1 MNNDIDN
8 ITIRKINF
16 DGQNIFINLNH
27 IIITYEAIIL
37 EDGENKLKVN
47 IPNNIKILK
56 PGQNV
61 VVKIEV
67 FKEEKEWKI

>member
-67 FKEEKEWKI
+67 FKEEKE

>member
-8 ITIRKINF
+8 IIIRKINF

-56 PGQNV
+56 PGQSV

-67 FKEEKEWKI
+67 FKEGKE

>member
-56 PGQNV
+56 PGQSV

-67 FKEEKEWKI
+67 FKEGKE

>member
-1 MNNDIDN
+1 MMNNDIDN
-8 ITIRKINF
+8 IIIRKINF

-56 PGQNV
+56 PGQSV

-67 FKEEKEWKI
+67 FKEGKE

>member
-1 MNNDIDN
+1 MNNDIDS
-8 ITIRKINF
+8 IIIRKINF

-37 EDGENKLKVN
+37 EDDQNKLKIN

-67 FKEEKEWKI
+67 FKEGKE

>member
-67 FKEEKEWKI
+67 FKEGKE